1 MIFMN
6 SFTYNNIKITHLGH
20 ASFKIETD
28 NYTIYIDPYA
38 GDDYSKKADLIL
50 VTHDHFDHLDIN
62 KINLISTKNTK
73 MVLSKSCELNEL
85 VKILTNANYISA
97 EETITIE
104 NIKIKA
110 VPAYNIN
117 KPYHKKDVKNVGY
130 IIDINGTRIY
140 HAGDTDLI
148 EELNDIKN
156 IDILLIPIGGTYT
169 MDEIEAAKAA
179 NIIQPK
185 IVIPMH
191 YNYIKGLEKNP
202 EKFAQNVYKTIE
214 VKII

>member
-1 MIFMN
+1 MN
-6 SFTYNNIKITHLGH
+6 SINYNNLQITHLGH
-20 ASFKIETD
+20 ASFRLETD

-38 GDDYSKKADLIL
+38 DDDYSKKADLIL
-50 VTHDHFDHLDIN
+50 ITHDHFDHLDLN
-62 KINLISTKNTK
+62 KIKLISTPNTK
-73 MVLSKSCELNEL
+73 IILSKSCETIDSI
-85 VKILTNANYISA
+85 KTISNATYISA
-97 EETITIE
+97 GEQTNIE
-104 NIKIKA
+104 DIKITA
-110 VPAYNIN
+110 VPSYNIN
-117 KPYHKKDVKNVGY
+117 KPYHPKDVKYVGY
-130 IIDINGTRIY
+130 IIDINDTKIY

-148 EELNDIKN
+148 PELNNIKD

-169 MDEIEAAKAA
+169 MDEKEAATAT

-202 EKFAQNVYKTIE
+202 ENFVQNVYKTIE